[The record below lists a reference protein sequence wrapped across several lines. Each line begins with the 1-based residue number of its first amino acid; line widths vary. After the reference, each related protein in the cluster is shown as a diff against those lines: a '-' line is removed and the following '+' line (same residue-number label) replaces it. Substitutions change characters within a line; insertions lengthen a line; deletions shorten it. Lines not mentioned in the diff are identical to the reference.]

1 MNSSNDFATR
11 QRGIRRTVIILLLI
25 VATVV
30 GLIVHKFTK
39 TPVLNEEALREQ
51 GAIVFNN
58 PRRFT
63 DFELLDAQGQ
73 AFTRAQLEGKWS
85 LIYFGF
91 THCPDICPMTLLD
104 LQRLTAALPK
114 DIASNTQI
122 ILVTLDPA
130 RDTPEVLQQYLA
142 AFDSKFIGVTGEF
155 LTIRRFA
162 NEVNVAFAKV
172 VQGDDYTVDH
182 SGNIVLINP
191 MGDYHG
197 FFKPPFDV
205 ETLRL
210 TFSSIVKSFDF

>member
-1 MNSSNDFATR
+1 MNTDSNDR
-11 QRGIRRTVIILLLI
+11 QRGIRRTVTILLLVI
-25 VATVV
+25 ATVV

-39 TPVLNEEALREQ
+39 APVLNEEELRAR
-51 GAIVFNN
+51 GAIVFEN

-63 DFELLDAQGQ
+63 DFELLDAHGER
-73 AFTRAQLEGKWS
+73 FTRARLEGKWS

-104 LQRLTAALPK
+104 LQRLTAALPDK
-114 DIASNTQI
+114 IASNTQI

-205 ETLRL
+205 EKLRL
-210 TFSSIVKSFDF
+210 TFTSIAEGFKF